1 MRDHAVRTV
10 PGGRTRPATR
20 GVAGGALVALTSL
33 LLAVPAA
40 LPASATTHGPAVVK
54 VERTAG
60 PLGTVL
66 VSGRGRTLYVDIHD
80 RADHVTCTAA
90 CARAWPPLLLA
101 RGVTRPVAG
110 TGVKGLGTVRRPGRR
125 LQVTWHKLPL
135 YLFAGDVR
143 PGQIQGQGVGA
154 AFFVVTPTGVLRT
167 VPATAT
173 TPTSAPSTS
182 AGAPAAVTPT
192 TPQPTTS
199 MPGGTIRGTATAPT
213 SPPATS
219 PPVTSPPATS
229 PPVTSPPATSPPTT
243 APVGGGVAY

>member
-1 MRDHAVRTV
+1 MRNHVVRTG
-10 PGGRTRPATR
+10 PGRRSRPTTRW
-20 GVAGGALVALTSL
+20 VAGGPLVALASL
-33 LLAVPAA
+33 LLSVPAPV
-40 LPASATTHGPAVVK
+40 PASATTHGPAVVK

-60 PLGTVL
+60 SLGTVL
-66 VSGRGRTLYVDIHD
+66 VSGRGRTLYVDVHD

-110 TGVKGLGTVRRPGRR
+110 TGVKGLGTVRRPGHR

-143 PGQIQGQGVGA
+143 PGQIQGQGMGA

-167 VPATAT
+167 VPATT
-173 TPTSAPSTS
+173 
-182 AGAPAAVTPT
+182 
-192 TPQPTTS
+192 
-199 MPGGTIRGTATAPT
+199 TAPT
-213 SPPATS
+213 SPPATT

-229 PPVTSPPATSPPTT
+229 PPVTSPPVTSPPVTSPPVTSPPVTSPPVTSPPATSPPATSPPTV
-243 APVGGGVAY
+243 PVGGGVAY